1 MKNIKKSK
9 YTNTILNVLFIGSL
23 SLVMVFTRSFMGLYF
38 LGFRLGEL
46 VVAFGLILI
55 IFNLFRFNSIEFKK
69 TYYLLFSLSIS
80 FFISLFV
87 NDGNILDT
95 YTYKSSSYIWMFGY
109 FWMGYL
115 IFKNL
120 EINNCLLYTSDAA
133 DDQ

>member
-55 IFNLFRFNSIEFKK
+55 LFNLFRFNSIEFKNTLQAINK
-69 TYYLLFSLSIS
+69 HKKVKIFNDIGNSDITHLVNFYYIKKIFKR
-80 FFISLFV
+80 FFTRKPDV
-87 NDGNILDT
+87 GV
-95 YTYKSSSYIWMFGY
+95 
-109 FWMGYL
+109 L
-115 IFKNL
+115 IFN
-120 EINNCLLYTSDAA
+120 S
-133 DDQ
+133 